1 MLYFSRYIVI
11 LIGFLSIL
19 VITDLSGSEEVR
31 ELYEHIDKQMTA
43 GTLKKSESVLLHLL
57 ALSRKEGEKEI
68 EIYALT
74 HLYHYTTGIENNS
87 DKGANYLLKACEIAK
102 EENLESEQLQL
113 FDLLVAHQRRYT
125 KNEFFSKEASKKPL
139 FFWEKGQSINFLLI
153 GCILLSLL
161 LFYLSRKQQ
170 HLIAIKHR
178 ELEDLNQT
186 KDRIFSVLAHDLSGI
201 AMTYSRLSEKI
212 SFLLRKNRPAEI
224 IELGNH
230 IDKEWG
236 KFYSIIDS
244 LLNWSS
250 VKKIE
255 GFKITKSVDIHK
267 AILTTID
274 LLDLPIRQK
283 KIVVKTTFPTQFF
296 VQVSEEDL
304 MIILRNIVS
313 NAIKYS
319 PTRDTI
325 EIFTK
330 VQGEK
335 YIEVYICDNG
345 VGIKQEIVKS
355 IASGKKLRSLQ
366 GTNNE
371 IGLGLGLHLCTHLLK
386 ENFGELLFKNQ
397 RETAGTI
404 CIIRLLSSIDLSTD

>member
-11 LIGFLSIL
+11 VIGFLSIL
-19 VITDLSGSEEVR
+19 VVTDLSGSGEVR
-31 ELYEHIDKQMTA
+31 ELYEVIDKQIDA
-43 GTLKKSESVLLHLL
+43 GKLENSERVLLHLL
-57 ALSRKEGEKEI
+57 DLSRKEGEKEI
-68 EIYALT
+68 EIYALI
-74 HLYHYTTGIENNS
+74 HLYRYKIRVEKNS
-87 DKGANYLLKACEIAK
+87 HKGLPYLLQACEIAK
-102 EENLESEQLQL
+102 EEKLESERLQL
-113 FDLLVAHQRRYT
+113 FDLLIAHHTLYS
-125 KNEFFSKEASKKPL
+125 KNEFLSTEVTRKPL
-139 FFWEKGQSINFLLI
+139 FFWEEERNINFLLI
-153 GCILLSLL
+153 GWVLLSLL

-186 KDRIFSVLAHDLSGI
+186 KDRIFSVLAHDLNGI

-255 GFKITKSVDIHK
+255 GFKITKSVDINK

-283 KIVVKTTFPTQFF
+283 KIVAKTILTENIF

-304 MIILRNIVS
+304 MIILRNVIN

-319 PTRDTI
+319 PTSDTI
-325 EIFTK
+325 EIITK
-330 VQGEK
+330 ANGEK
-335 YIEVYICDNG
+335 YIEVHICDNG
-345 VGIKQEIVKS
+345 IGIKQEIVQS
-355 IASGKKLRSLQ
+355 IALGKKLKSLQ

-371 IGLGLGLHLCTHLLK
+371 IGLGLGLHLCTQLLT

-397 RETAGTI
+397 KEATGTI
-404 CIIRLLSSIDLSTD
+404 CIIRLLSSIDLST